1 MFRTPAQFLATS
13 CIGGA
18 DASSPP
24 RVAATIDY
32 GTAKTAAV
40 NLSKSL
46 AQEFDGRG
54 IRVAASLRAVPYRP
68 WLGEHCVAETL
79 HERTTRATARDGRAK
94 AVATGRFS
102 APEKVAT

>member
-1 MFRTPAQFLATS
+1 VASGSLHLCGQSRTDL
-13 CIGGA
+13 
-18 DASSPP
+18 
-24 RVAATIDY
+24 
-32 GTAKTAAV
+32 
-40 NLSKSL
+40 
-46 AQEFDGRG
+46 
-54 IRVAASLRAVPYRP
+54 